1 MFSVFEA
8 PPSRP
13 SIKLE
18 EVTTAITA
26 TKLKKSPGPDG
37 ILPEVLVY
45 GGCTLISFLLT
56 IFNLFWISA
65 KLPSDLTDAIIR
77 ILFKKGDLSDC
88 GNYRGISLLSVVGK
102 TFADIVLQRL
112 KRLAELVYP
121 NLSQATETAE
131 AQLIAYSSCVK

>member
-1 MFSVFEA
+1 MFSRH
-8 PPSRP
+8 PHPDPQSSWKRSPLLSKTPSLRRC
-13 SIKLE
+13 
-18 EVTTAITA
+18 
-26 TKLKKSPGPDG
+26 PGPDG

-77 ILFKKGDLSDC
+77 ILFKKGDLSDS
-88 GNYRGISLLSVVGK
+88 GNYRGISLLGVVGK

-121 NLSQATETAE
+121 NLSQATKTAE